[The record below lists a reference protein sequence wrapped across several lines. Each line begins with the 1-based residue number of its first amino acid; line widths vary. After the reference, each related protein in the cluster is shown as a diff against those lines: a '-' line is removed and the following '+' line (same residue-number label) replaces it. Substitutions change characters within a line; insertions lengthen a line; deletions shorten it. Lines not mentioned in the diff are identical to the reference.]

1 MAVKS
6 SIGLQGKFLNIEIK
20 KKLKSFKSI
29 KEGEVNPDE
38 KKKVTNLVFE
48 VGADTKPI
56 PKLVNHL
63 EKKFGLMSSDN
74 NSYDFGTLRG
84 GKAITHRVNFIIK
97 KISQKTPTKVFEKG
111 TTEVFNQALE
121 YAPASYWAPDGVHP
135 SIAGSQLMANAWLNE
150 IYF

>member
-6 SIGLQGKFLNIEIK
+6 SIGVQGKFLNIEIK
-20 KKLKSFKSI
+20 KKI
-29 KEGEVNPDE
+29 KTFRSLQEGEVNSEE
-38 KKKVTNLVFE
+38 KKKVTNVVFE
-48 VGADTKPI
+48 PGADTKPI

-97 KISQKTPTKVFEKG
+97 NISKKTPTKVFEKG
-111 TTEVFNQALE
+111 TT
-121 YAPASYWAPDGVHP
+121 
-135 SIAGSQLMANAWLNE
+135 
-150 IYF
+150 